1 MSKGELR
8 MFQLLDAAET
18 ILVRDGADAL
28 TLREVAKEAGITLGN
43 LQYYFPTRAKL
54 LEAIFE
60 RYATE
65 FRAERAAVI
74 DGVDDSREMLIGVVD
89 YWLKTELR
97 HEQGLFWHLWAISAH
112 DDSARETME
121 TIYGRLVK
129 FLAFHLRRIHRG
141 MTTTQAARRGATI
154 VALIE
159 GSGLFVG
166 YRRHP
171 TGALVGLQEEIRA
184 TVIEL
189 IDRAPTRTSGAKNTA
204 KSNARRTR
212 TAGTGA
218 ASRSKTGGAGRRPAS
233 RKAK

>member
-74 DGVDDSREMLIGVVD
+74 DGVEDSREMLIGVVD

-97 HEQGLFWHLWAISAH
+97 HEQGGASEVDLVF
-112 DDSARETME
+112 
-121 TIYGRLVK
+121 RLGEFGDECIPDCFPVQ
-129 FLAFHLRRIHRG
+129 L
-141 MTTTQAARRGATI
+141 
-154 VALIE
+154 E
-159 GSGLFVG
+159 
-166 YRRHP
+166 
-171 TGALVGLQEEIRA
+171 
-184 TVIEL
+184 
-189 IDRAPTRTSGAKNTA
+189 
-204 KSNARRTR
+204 
-212 TAGTGA
+212 
-218 ASRSKTGGAGRRPAS
+218 
-233 RKAK
+233 